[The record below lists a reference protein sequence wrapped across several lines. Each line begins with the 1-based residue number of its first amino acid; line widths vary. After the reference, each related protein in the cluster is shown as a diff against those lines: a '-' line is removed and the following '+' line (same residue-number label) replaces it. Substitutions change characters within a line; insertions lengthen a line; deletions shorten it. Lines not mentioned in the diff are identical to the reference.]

1 MIYTLTLAVA
11 GLSVVT
17 TLSVMIFYYL
27 YSRENKS
34 RLLTVIVSLIFTDF
48 MVAFLVLVWHL
59 LQAFFQDDS
68 HTLDYICRIFL
79 PFPIYFF
86 IAGYGF
92 TVVAAWRFFSVSM
105 VCKFFFIYIL
115 CNLCSVV
122 WSGRT
127 RV

>member
-1 MIYTLTLAVA
+1 MIYALTLAVA

-17 TLSVMIFYYL
+17 TLSIMIFYYL

-48 MVAFLVLVWHL
+48 MVALLVLLWHL
-59 LQAFFQDDS
+59 IQSFVKNDS
-68 HTLDYICRIFL
+68 HTLDFMCRVFL

-105 VCKFFFIYIL
+105 V
-115 CNLCSVV
+115 S
-122 WSGRT
+122 
-127 RV
+127 